1 VRADREGGQQDE
13 EHERVGVLSP
23 RHAEGSVEGRR
34 EHRDACEGHHRHP
47 PAHREWQRRDRGKR
61 GAIGAESAEQDLELR
76 RDQQRARQPEVGDE
90 RGVPSPAGAAVR
102 GPHALT
108 VPPQQ
113 AAGIIRLGRA
123 NHPQV

>member
-1 VRADREGGQQDE
+1 MRNTSALASSPHGTPRARS
-13 EHERVGVLSP
+13 RVGASTAT
-23 RHAEGSVEGRR
+23 HAKDTTGIHLRTASGSV
-34 EHRDACEGHHRHP
+34 ATAASAAQSAPSP
-47 PAHREWQRRDRGKR
+47 PSTTS
-61 GAIGAESAEQDLELR
+61 SAADP
-76 RDQQRARQPEVGDE
+76 QRAPQPEVGDE